1 MYSIHIICKASRF
14 GKYSNTLID
23 NCFTNINIKPDLA
36 GLLVTDISDHL
47 PIFIIYNNYFRK
59 NNPINKKKLTYM
71 SRKLN
76 DTNVYNLN
84 YLPITGM

>member
-1 MYSIHIICKASRF
+1 MKVSKDNNLNYFLDTFKSIGLEPLISEASRF

-23 NCFTNINIKPDLA
+23 NCFTNINIKPDLS

-59 NNPINKKKLTYM
+59 NNPIK
-71 SRKLN
+71 
-76 DTNVYNLN
+76 
-84 YLPITGM
+84 